1 MVFWF
6 WGTGD
11 WPGWRRHLGLLGD
24 PGGEGEAGWRG
35 LDWPELAWPGGR
47 LVQPVPSPPEPKN
60 LRKNIKKQKKQC
72 FGTMGGG
79 LVGPKDCFFWFF
91 LGFFGLQGPKPKK
104 K

>member
-1 MVFWF
+1 MGGGAGRPKRLFFLFFLVFSMVFWF

-24 PGGEGEAGWRG
+24 PGGEREAGWRG

-60 LRKNIKKQKKQC
+60 L
-72 FGTMGGG
+72 
-79 LVGPKDCFFWFF
+79 
-91 LGFFGLQGPKPKK
+91 
-104 K
+104 